1 MMTCVRRSYFFLAVV
16 FPRADDLPPC
26 RTGVH
31 FPIFPLFFRP
41 PSPRSKAKAR
51 SKYSQNRQGGNNFSC
66 RVTVLIFTILAIG
79 CAACANIFPVFKK
92 ESNTKKVKQT
102 LWYSQTTVSGGVG
115 TKVDV
120 SESLCGQYKLFFQ
133 VSEGAAV
140 AAAGIG
146 LVVLGLAIAQLILEE
161 KNSRFTCCAASLISL
176 AFAAC
181 GACVALIVYGYMR
194 GYCQSDAVLS
204 PQYGPFKDQG
214 YKFSEAFY
222 LICAACGLFLL
233 SSFFQCCA

>member
-1 MMTCVRRSYFFLAVV
+1 MFL
-16 FPRADDLPPC
+16 FS
-26 RTGVH
+26 
-31 FPIFPLFFRP
+31 FRP

-51 SKYSQNRQGGNNFSC
+51 SKISHNRQGGNMCSCC
-66 RVTVLIFTILAIG
+66 RVFVLIFTILAIG
-79 CAACANIFPVFKK
+79 CAVCVNIFPLFEK
-92 ESNTKKVKQT
+92 ESDAAKVKQT
-102 LWYSQTTVSGGVG
+102 LWYNQTTVPGGVG

-120 SESLCGQYKLFFQ
+120 SDSLCGQYKLFFQ

-140 AAAGIG
+140 GAAGIG
-146 LVVLGLAIAQLILEE
+146 LVVLGLAIARLVLEE
-161 KNSRFTCCAASLISL
+161 KSSCLNCTMSLLLSL

-181 GACVALIVYGYMR
+181 GACVALIVYGYMK

-204 PQYGPFKDQG
+204 SQYGPFKDQG

-222 LICAACGLFLL
+222 LICAACVFFFV

>member
-31 FPIFPLFFRP
+31 FPIFPFSFRP
-41 PSPRSKAKAR
+41 PSPRSKAKAM

-161 KNSRFTCCAASLISL
+161 KSSRFTCCAASLISL

>member
-1 MMTCVRRSYFFLAVV
+1 M
-16 FPRADDLPPC
+16 
-26 RTGVH
+26 
-31 FPIFPLFFRP
+31 
-41 PSPRSKAKAR
+41 SKI
-51 SKYSQNRQGGNNFSC
+51 SQNRQGGNNFSC

-92 ESNTKKVKQT
+92 ESNTKKIKQT
-102 LWYSQTTVSGGVG
+102 LWYSQTTVPGGVG

-120 SESLCGQYKLFFQ
+120 SDSLCGQYKLFFQ

-161 KNSRFTCCAASLISL
+161 KSSRFTCCAASLISL

-181 GACVALIVYGYMR
+181 GACVALIVYGYMK

-204 PQYGPFKDQG
+204 SQYGPLKDQG

>member
-1 MMTCVRRSYFFLAVV
+1 M
-16 FPRADDLPPC
+16 
-26 RTGVH
+26 
-31 FPIFPLFFRP
+31 
-41 PSPRSKAKAR
+41 SKV
-51 SKYSQNRQGGNNFSC
+51 SHNRQGGNNFSC

-79 CAACANIFPVFKK
+79 CAACANIFPVLKK
-92 ESNTKKVKQT
+92 ESDAAKVKQT
-102 LWYSQTTVSGGVG
+102 LWYNQTTVSGGVG

-133 VSEGAAV
+133 ASEGAAV
-140 AAAGIG
+140 GAAGIG

-161 KNSRFTCCAASLISL
+161 KSSRFTCCAASLISL

-204 PQYGPFKDQG
+204 SQYGPLRIRATSFPRPSTSFAPPAVFFCFPAS
-214 YKFSEAFY
+214 FSAVRRSKERQCRTRPMDSAGGK
-222 LICAACGLFLL
+222 CCVADVLF
-233 SSFFQCCA
+233 AH

>member
-1 MMTCVRRSYFFLAVV
+1 MLA
-16 FPRADDLPPC
+16 
-26 RTGVH
+26 T
-31 FPIFPLFFRP
+31 
-41 PSPRSKAKAR
+41 
-51 SKYSQNRQGGNNFSC
+51 
-66 RVTVLIFTILAIG
+66 
-79 CAACANIFPVFKK
+79 ACAVCVNIFPVFKK
-92 ESNTKKVKQT
+92 ESDAAKVKQT
-102 LWYSQTTVSGGVG
+102 LWYNQTTVSGGVG

-146 LVVLGLAIAQLILEE
+146 LVVVLFVIIQMIFQRICCCLG
-161 KNSRFTCCAASLISL
+161 CATSLLISI
-176 AFAAC
+176 AFV
-181 GACVALIVYGYMR
+181 ACVVCLALIVYGYMR

-204 PQYGPFKDQG
+204 SQYGPFKDQG

-222 LICAACGLFLL
+222 LICAACVFFFV

>member
-1 MMTCVRRSYFFLAVV
+1 M
-16 FPRADDLPPC
+16 
-26 RTGVH
+26 
-31 FPIFPLFFRP
+31 
-41 PSPRSKAKAR
+41 SKV
-51 SKYSQNRQGGNNFSC
+51 SHNRQGGNNFSC
-66 RVTVLIFTILAIG
+66 RVIVLIFTILAIG
-79 CAACANIFPVFKK
+79 CAACANIFPLLKK
-92 ESNTKKVKQT
+92 GSDAAKVKQT
-102 LWYSQTTVSGGVG
+102 LWYNQTTVSGGVG

-133 VSEGAAV
+133 ASEGAAV
-140 AAAGIG
+140 GAAGIG

-161 KNSRFTCCAASLISL
+161 KSSRFTCCAASLISL

-204 PQYGPFKDQG
+204 SQYGPFKDQG